1 MKNIIFE
8 LYNFFIKPVE
18 PFVIFR
24 KKCPYVRLLRLK
36 PNIREIV
43 VLASLIQVPL
53 VKIRTFRYCKKIAL
67 LHCTV
72 YGKDTVNTD
81 FIKIFFFHFNTL

>member
-53 VKIRTFRYCKKIAL
+53 VKIRTFRYCKKNRPITL
-67 LHCTV
+67 

-81 FIKIFFFHFNTL
+81 FLKIFFFHFNTL